1 MIRIY
6 GGGGTRSLKVAWMAE
21 EMGLDYEIRPVKL
34 FTGVP
39 DEEFDELNPGGF
51 VPAMVDGEVR
61 MIESVAIMEYLA
73 ARYGPT
79 PLAPPPESPNFPAYQ
94 QYLHYGEASLGGPLA
109 VVLGTRF
116 LAPEEEKQNWG
127 AMAAIE
133 TVVRRSAVAARTL
146 KSSPYLAGE
155 AFTAADISVSYVLNL
170 GVFLGFSDRYDPVIG
185 EYLKRVQERPAY
197 KAAVAKSQPKT

>member
-51 VPAMVDGEVR
+51 VPAIVDGDVR

-79 PLAPPPESPNFPAYQ
+79 PLAPPPASPDFPAYQ